1 MKYTV
6 YDLHQCN
13 RGEQIQVTLQ
23 GSAANVRLM
32 DSSNYNNYKN
42 GRKHRYYGGLI
53 KMSPIVL
60 TIPNSGHWYITID
73 LAGLIGTVRSSI
85 RKLPAPLPE
94 YREPALSSVPSL
106 VRKNV
111 PPTFGSEDSQLE
123 YDVFI
128 SHASEDKEDVVRPPA
143 QALVTKGLKGEKI
156 VNVSE
161 LISLGAIAF
170 SDDGKPIENMHLLR
184 EALKYINSH
193 DSIIISHSEDSS
205 LANSGVIN
213 EGKISTRLGLKG
225 IPSITESLAIARELE
240 IVRATKGRYHFAH
253 ISTKRSVE
261 LIRQAKKEGLN
272 VTCETAPHYFSLSED
287 DIKDYDAKYKV
298 NPPLRTKEDI
308 EAIIDGLIDST
319 IDVIATDHAPHTVQE
334 KLQPIQNAPMGLAGF
349 ETALSVALNYLVHS
363 KKMPLIEVIRKFT
376 SNPAKILNLKDQGDI
391 QAGKPANLTVIDLN
405 EERIVDASKFKSK
418 CRISPFDK
426 LELKGTVKNT
436 IIKGKIYNIG

>member
-1 MKYTV
+1 MLLKNAKIINPANNFEDFSDIRIEKEYITEIRKEILPYKDEEV
-6 YDLHQCN
+6 LDLT
-13 RGEQIQVTLQ
+13 GKIIIP
-23 GSAANVRLM
+23 
-32 DSSNYNNYKN
+32 
-42 GRKHRYYGGLI
+42 GLI
-53 KMSPIVL
+53 DIHCHL
-60 TIPNSGHWYITID
+60 
-73 LAGLIGTVRSSI
+73 
-85 RKLPAPLPE
+85 
-94 YREPALSSVPSL
+94 REPGFNAKETIKTGILSAINGGYTAICPMANTNPV
-106 VRKNV
+106 VDNAATITYCINK
-111 PPTFGSEDSQLE
+111 
-123 YDVFI
+123 
-128 SHASEDKEDVVRPPA
+128 AKEAAEIGFYPICA
-143 QALVTKGLKGEKI
+143 VTKGLKGEKI

-308 EAIIDGLIDST
+308 EAIIEGLIDGT